1 MAGVE
6 LVLDCRNTLGEGA
19 VWNGADGRLWWTDI
33 EGSRLWV
40 HEPESGRCASHR
52 TPERV
57 SCFAPRRNGEG
68 LVVAFSSGF
77 ALYDPVTGL
86 RQDIMAFEPDQPDTR
101 LNDGRTDRQG
111 RLIAGGFDEKGGGR
125 LISSVVRLDSDL
137 AVTTLFS
144 EVGCANGICFSP
156 DGRTLYF
163 ADSMRAEIWA
173 FAYDPDTGG
182 LGEKRV
188 VATLK
193 GSRPGIP
200 DGSCVDAEGCIWN
213 AEWDSGAVVRWT
225 PDGRID
231 RVVELPVP
239 RPTCVAFGG
248 ADYGTLYITTAR
260 AWLSE
265 AQLAKAPFSGGLFAL
280 RPSVK
285 GVADAAFAG

>member
-1 MAGVE
+1 MAAVE

-19 VWNGADGRLWWTDI
+19 VWNEADGRLWWTDI
-33 EGSRLWV
+33 EGSRLWT
-40 HEPESGRCASHR
+40 HAPESGRCASHG

-57 SCFAPRRNGEG
+57 SCLAPRRNGEG
-68 LVVAFSSGF
+68 FVVAFSSGF
-77 ALYDPVTGL
+77 ALYDPVTGR
-86 RQDIMAFEPDQPDTR
+86 RQDIVAFEPDQPDTR

-137 AVTTLFS
+137 TVTALFG

-173 FAYDPDTGG
+173 FAYHPDTGG

-200 DGSCVDAEGCIWN
+200 DGSCVDADGCIWN

-265 AQLAKAPFSGGLFAL
+265 AELANAPLSGGLFAL
-280 RPSVK
+280 RPGVK

>member
-1 MAGVE
+1 MAAVD

-19 VWNGADGRLWWTDI
+19 VWNEVDGLLWWTDI
-33 EGSRLWV
+33 EGGRLWTL
-40 HEPESGRCASHR
+40 EPKRGRSASYQ

-57 SCFAPRRNGEG
+57 CCFAPRRNGQG

-77 ALYDPVTGL
+77 ALYDPATGL
-86 RQDIMAFEPDQPDTR
+86 RRDLVAFEPDQPDTR

-125 LISSVVRLDSDL
+125 LISSVVRLDPNL
-137 AVTTLFS
+137 TVTKLFS
-144 EVGCANGICFSP
+144 GVGCANGICFSP

-173 FAYDPDTGG
+173 FAYDPDSGRLGG
-182 LGEKRV
+182 RRV
-188 VATLK
+188 VATLE

-200 DGSCVDAEGCIWN
+200 DGSCVDAQGCIWN
-213 AEWDSGAVVRWT
+213 AEWDGGAVVRWT

-239 RPTCVAFGG
+239 RPTCVTFGG
-248 ADYGTLYITTAR
+248 ADYGTLYITTA
-260 AWLSE
+260 
-265 AQLAKAPFSGGLFAL
+265 
-280 RPSVK
+280 
-285 GVADAAFAG
+285 

>member
-1 MAGVE
+1 MAAVE
-6 LVLDCRNTLGEGA
+6 LVLDCRNMLGEGA

-33 EGSRLWV
+33 EGSRLWT

-57 SCFAPRRNGEG
+57 SCFAPRRIGEG

-86 RQDIMAFEPDQPDTR
+86 RQDIVAFEPDQPDTR

-137 AVTTLFS
+137 TVTTLFS

-173 FAYDPDTGG
+173 FAYDPGTGG

-265 AQLAKAPFSGGLFAL
+265 AQLAEAPLSGGLFAL
-280 RPSVK
+280 RPGVK
-285 GVADAAFAG
+285 GVGDAAFAG